1 MLLGYKEIKTL
12 LQDRSSSLSER
23 LIISPILDPDDQL
36 KPGTASVDLRLGQRF
51 RVPRRTKLSSL
62 DHLSDEYEASIEKYK
77 DETFVRIGDYFVLH
91 PRQFVLGETLEW
103 VHLPNNISAQVLGRS
118 SWGRDGL
125 IIATATG
132 IHPSYSGIITLEI
145 SNIGEIPIHIY
156 PGLAIAQL
164 FLMDVRNAGE
174 SQPGQSTFLASTE
187 PRNANPARKDKG
199 IIDGFKKRFKKPAT
213 ASS

>member
-1 MLLGYKEIKTL
+1 MLLGCNEIRAL
-12 LQDRSSSLSER
+12 LQDKSLSPSQR
-23 LIISPILDPDDQL
+23 LILSPILDLDDQL
-36 KPGTASVDLRLGQRF
+36 KPGSASVDLRLGQRF
-51 RVPRRTKLSSL
+51 TVPRRTKLSSL
-62 DHLSDEYEASIEKYK
+62 DHLSDDYETSIEKYK

-145 SNIGEIPIHIY
+145 SNIGEIPVNIY

-164 FLMDVRNAGE
+164 FLMDVKNAGE
-174 SQPGQSTFLASTE
+174 LLPGQSTFIASTE
-187 PRNANPARKDKG
+187 PRNANPARKDKR
-199 IIDGFKKRFKKPAT
+199 IIEGFKKRI
-213 ASS
+213 

>member
-1 MLLGYKEIKTL
+1 MILGYEEIRRL
-12 LQDRSSSLSER
+12 LQDRETRLSDR
-23 LIISPILDPDDQL
+23 LIISPILDLNEQL
-36 KPGTASVDLRLGQRF
+36 KPGSASVDLRLGQRF
-51 RVPRRTKLSSL
+51 RVPRRTKLSTL
-62 DHLSDEYEASIEKYK
+62 DHLAADYELEIEKYK
-77 DETFVRIGDYFVLH
+77 DETFTRIGDYFVLH

-103 VHLPNNISAQVLGRS
+103 LHLPSGISAQVLGRS

-145 SNIGEIPIHIY
+145 SNIGEIPLRLY

-164 FLMDVRNAGE
+164 FLMEVSGPGE
-174 SQPGQSTFLASTE
+174 LQPQYSTFLGSTE

-199 IIDGFKKRFKKPAT
+199 IIEGFKRRLQ
-213 ASS
+213 SS